1 MSSPRSNFAGSQWC
15 PRCNRNHTGSCSVGK
30 QCFACGKMGHMR
42 RDCPTLH
49 GYPGAS
55 RGTGRPTMGIAP
67 TAGGQANT
75 FRQPVNRTRSAMTQ
89 ASVQQPRAQGRMNAI
104 TSQEARAS
112 NAVVEGTVCVSKN
125 IARVLFDPGAT
136 HSFISSSFAA
146 IINKSSDTNC
156 NGPSFK

>member
-1 MSSPRSNFAGSQWC
+1 MKRPRYAYAPNFGARPVRSDRGTGSSFIPAQGTRGNSWPKKRGFSHSELPMPSPHSNFVGSQWC

-67 TAGGQANT
+67 TAEDKLPPFDNLSTGLA
-75 FRQPVNRTRSAMTQ
+75 
-89 ASVQQPRAQGRMNAI
+89 QPRRKHQYNNP
-104 TSQEARAS
+104 ELK
-112 NAVVEGTVCVSKN
+112 EE
-125 IARVLFDPGAT
+125 
-136 HSFISSSFAA
+136 
-146 IINKSSDTNC
+146 
-156 NGPSFK
+156 